1 MASLLA
7 LVLIIYTR
15 DTRDRVRN
23 NFIKHIFIDNMKKLL
38 SLCMFVLVSLSLFA
52 QEIKVTGNV
61 RDAQTGEELIGVSV
75 VEAGTTNGTVSDLD
89 GNFTMKVQSGKKL
102 QISYIGYSTKE
113 ISAKA
118 NMGTIVLEP
127 EAVVLQDV
135 TITGQM
141 AKQSI
146 TPVAVSQVTALEIEE
161 RLGNAEFPEVLKNTP
176 GVHANGNGG
185 GWGDS
190 EIWMRGFDNTNV
202 ATMIN
207 GVPMN
212 DMEGGTV
219 YWSNWQGLSDV
230 TSVMQTQRGMGASK
244 VSAPSVGGTIN
255 IITKGIDAKR
265 GGSFSYSMGNDGAN
279 KIAFSVSTGLMDN
292 GWAITVMGSKSWGD
306 GYIQGTGY
314 SGYSYFANISK
325 RINDNHQLSLTGFG
339 APQGHWQRPSGS
351 SGALTLEEWNKVKKY
366 MTDGMDYRRYNPAY
380 GYANNGQQKGTNYN
394 QYHKP
399 QISLN
404 HVWQIDYKSSLSTS
418 LYTSIGR
425 GFGYT
430 AEAGAFADGVSY
442 TDLTRGA
449 YNGVL
454 TDKFRREDG
463 TFDYGA
469 VEDLNAASDGGSQL
483 IIAENRNYH
492 NWYGLVSTYNN
503 KFLDCLDLT
512 AGVDL
517 RYYQGIHTAVISDL
531 MSGDYFV
538 DATRVNS
545 VKAENNAN
553 RNDDAWTYEKLN
565 VGDVV
570 YRDYTGHVMQEG
582 AFATLEY
589 SRNQLSAFV
598 NGSFSYTN
606 YWRVDR
612 FYYDEE
618 HQRSETIGFA
628 GGTIKGGLNYKFNA
642 HNNVFVNAGY
652 ISRAPKFNGAF
663 ATSNTSHAINHNA
676 VNEKIASVE
685 VGYGFQNEYVNVLA
699 NGYYT
704 RWMDKTMSRQ
714 VTLETQANGYVNMTG
729 VNAQHMGLEFE
740 VKARPAKWVE
750 LNAMLSLGDW
760 RWKGEDVIG
769 YIYDEHGNPVTSKG
783 EITTAYCTDEGQE
796 HAWAKIN
803 LQNIRVGG
811 QAQTTANLGVT
822 FKPFK
827 GFRVGGEYTL
837 YDRNYSYYS
846 FSGSNLSVGKTV
858 QVVEPYRCPVG
869 GVLDVRA
876 SYSFEIGSLR
886 ATLAANMTNLLD
898 QHYIEKAWSANTV
911 STVITENT
919 KDNIY
924 FFYNKGRQWNI
935 RLKLNF

>member
-1 MASLLA
+1 
-7 LVLIIYTR
+7 
-15 DTRDRVRN
+15 
-23 NFIKHIFIDNMKKLL
+23 MKKIL
-38 SLCMFVLVSLSLFA
+38 SFVFLLFA
-52 QEIKVTGNV
+52 CVCMYAQGIKLTGTV
-61 RDAQTGEELIGVSV
+61 QDADNADPLIGVSILEV
-75 VEAGTTNGTVSDLD
+75 GTTNGVVTDID
-89 GNFTMKVQSGKKL
+89 GNFTLTVQQGAKL
-102 QISYIGYSTKE
+102 QFSYVGYKTLE
-113 ISAKA
+113 MSAKKA
-118 NMGTIVLEP
+118 GNMGVIKLES
-127 EAVVLQDV
+127 EAVTLQDV

-141 AKQSI
+141 ARASK

-161 RLGNAEFPEVLKNTP
+161 RLGGQEFPEVLKNTP
-176 GVHANGNGG
+176 GVHANGQGG

-230 TSVMQTQRGMGASK
+230 TSTMQTQRGMGASK

-255 IITKGIDAKR
+255 IVTKGIDAKR
-265 GGSFSYSMGNDGAN
+265 GGFMMYSMGNDGAN
-279 KIAFSVSTGLMDN
+279 KVAFSVSTGLMKN
-292 GWAITVMGSKSWGD
+292 GWALTVLGSKSWGD
-306 GYIQGTGY
+306 GYIQGTSY

-351 SGALTLEEWNKVKKY
+351 SGALTLAEWNNVRRY
-366 MTDGMDYRRYNPAY
+366 MTDGMDYRRYNAAY
-380 GYANNGQQKGTNYN
+380 GYGNNGKQKGANYN

-418 LYTSIGR
+418 VYTSIGR

-430 AEAGAFADGVSY
+430 AEASPYSQYAYS
-442 TDLTRGA
+442 DLTRGA

-454 TDKFRREDG
+454 CTTFRRADG

-469 VEDLNAASDGGSQL
+469 VEDLNAASESGSQL
-483 IIAENRNYH
+483 VIAENRNYH

-503 KFLDCLDLT
+503 KFLDEHLDLT

-531 MSGDYFV
+531 MSGTYFI
-538 DATRVNS
+538 DATRANS
-545 VKAENNAN
+545 VNAANNIH
-553 RNDDAWTYEKLN
+553 RNDPAWTYQKQT
-565 VGDVV
+565 VGDIV

-582 AFATLEY
+582 AFATLEWAKDA
-589 SRNQLSAFV
+589 LSAFL
-598 NGSFSYTN
+598 NGSFSYTS

-628 GGTIKGGLNYKFNA
+628 GGTIKGGVNYEFNK
-642 HNNVFVNAGY
+642 HNNIFVNAGY

-663 ATSNTSHAINHNA
+663 MTSNTSHAFNRNA
-676 VNEKIASVE
+676 ANEKIASVE
-685 VGYGFQNEYVNVLA
+685 LGYGYHNEFVNVLV

-704 RWMDKTMSRQ
+704 RWMDKTMSKSTSLDNQ
-714 VTLETQANGYVNMTG
+714 ETGYINMTG
-729 VNAQHMGLEFE
+729 VNAQHMGLEME
-740 VKARPAKWVE
+740 MKARPTKWME
-750 LNAMLSLGDW
+750 INAMLSLGDW

-769 YIYDEHGNPVTSKG
+769 YIYDEHGNAVTSAG
-783 EITTAYCTDEGQE
+783 VPTTPGCTDEGME
-796 HAWAKIN
+796 HAWAKVN
-803 LQNIRVGG
+803 LEDIHVGG
-811 QAQTTANLGVT
+811 QAQTTASLGLT

-827 GFRVGGEYTL
+827 GFRVGAEYTL

-846 FSGSNLSVGKTV
+846 FSGSNLTVGKTV
-858 QVVEPYRCPVG
+858 NIVEPYKCPVG
-869 GVLDVRA
+869 GAMDARV
-876 SYSFEIGSLR
+876 SYTFDMGPFR
-886 ATLAANMTNLLD
+886 ATLAGNVTNLLD
-898 QHYIEKAWSANTV
+898 QTYIEKAWSA
-911 STVITENT
+911 STVTQSIAENT

-924 FFYNKGRQWNI
+924 FFYNKGRQWNL
-935 RLKLNF
+935 RLKLAF

>member
-1 MASLLA
+1 
-7 LVLIIYTR
+7 
-15 DTRDRVRN
+15 
-23 NFIKHIFIDNMKKLL
+23 MKKLL
-38 SLCMFVLVSLSLFA
+38 PLFLFA
-52 QEIKVTGNV
+52 LYSLVVVAQDFKVSGTV
-61 RDAQTGEELIGVSV
+61 VDSETGETLIGVSV
-75 VEAGTTNGTVSDLD
+75 IEKGTTNGVVTDFD
-89 GNFTMKVQSGKKL
+89 GNFTLKVNTGATIQL
-102 QISYIGYSTKE
+102 SYVGYATKE
-113 ISAKA
+113 VKAKSNLGA
-118 NMGTIVLEP
+118 VKLES
-127 EAVVLQDV
+127 EAVTLQDV

-141 AKQSI
+141 ARQSK

-161 RLGNAEFPEVLKNTP
+161 RLGGAEFPEVLKNTP
-176 GVHANGNGG
+176 GVHANGQGG

-219 YWSNWQGLSDV
+219 YWSNWQGLGDV

-255 IITKGIDAKR
+255 IVTRGIDAKR
-265 GGSFSYSMGNDGAN
+265 GGVFSYSLGNDGAN
-279 KIAFSVSTGLMDN
+279 KLLFSVSTGLMKN

-325 RINDNHQLSLTGFG
+325 RINDSHQLSLTGFG

-351 SGALTLEEWNKVKKY
+351 SGALTLAQWNEVKKY

-380 GYANNGQQKGTNYN
+380 GYGNNGKQKGANYN
-394 QYHKP
+394 KYHKP

-430 AEAGAFADGVSY
+430 AEGSPYSPDGLTYS
-442 TDLTRGA
+442 DLTRGA

-454 TDKFRREDG
+454 TTTFRRADG

-469 VEDLNAASDGGSQL
+469 VEDMNAASKTGSHL
-483 IIAENRNYH
+483 ILAENRNDH

-503 KFLDCLDLT
+503 RFLDRLELT
-512 AGVDL
+512 AGIDV

-531 MSGDYFV
+531 MSGDYFI
-538 DATRVNS
+538 DATRANS
-545 VKAENNAN
+545 VTEKNNINRAN
-553 RNDDAWTYEKLN
+553 PDWTSEKLN
-565 VGDVV
+565 VGDIV

-582 AFATLEY
+582 VFATLEY
-589 SRNQLSAFV
+589 SYNRLSAFL
-598 NGSFSYTN
+598 NGSLSYTN

-612 FYYDEE
+612 FYYDKE
-618 HQRSETIGFA
+618 HQKSDLAGFF
-628 GGTIKGGLNYKFNA
+628 GGTIKGGVNYEINNN
-642 HNNVFVNAGY
+642 NNVFVNVGY
-652 ISRAPKFNGAF
+652 ISRAPKFNAAF
-663 ATSNTSHAINHNA
+663 MSSNTSHMLNKDAK
-676 VNEKIASVE
+676 NEKIASVE
-685 VGYGFQNEYVNVLA
+685 VGYGFHNEYVNLMVNA
-699 NGYYT
+699 YYT
-704 RWMDKTMSRQ
+704 RWMDKTMSKYT
-714 VTLETQANGYVNMTG
+714 TLDNQETGYINMTG

-740 VKARPAKWVE
+740 FKARPAKWVE

-760 RWKGEDVIG
+760 RWKGNDIIG
-769 YIYDEHGNPVTSKG
+769 YLYDEHGNAVDSKG
-783 EITTAYCTDEGQE
+783 TVVETGSED

-803 LQNIRVGG
+803 LENVRVGG

-827 GFRVGGEYTL
+827 GFRIGGEYTV
-837 YDRNYSYYS
+837 YARNYSYYS
-846 FSGSNLSVGKTV
+846 FTGSSLTIGKTV
-858 QVVEPYRCPVG
+858 NVVAPYECPVG
-869 GVLDVRA
+869 GDLDLRA
-876 SYSFEIGSLR
+876 SYTFDIGPLR
-886 ATLAANMTNLLD
+886 ATLAANVTNVLN
-898 QHYIEKAWSANTV
+898 QHYIEKAWSAQATSQVVAN
-911 STVITENT
+911 NT

-935 RLKLNF
+935 RLKLAF

>member
-1 MASLLA
+1 MSG
-7 LVLIIYTR
+7 
-15 DTRDRVRN
+15 
-23 NFIKHIFIDNMKKLL
+23 
-38 SLCMFVLVSLSLFA
+38 FA
-52 QEIKVTGNV
+52 QTQKI
-61 RDAQTGEELIGVSV
+61 
-75 VEAGTTNGTVSDLD
+75 AGTVIDADNGEPIIGASVLEVGSSNGVVTDLD
-89 GNFTMKVQSGKKL
+89 GNFSLKVANKATIKL
-102 QISYIGYSTKE
+102 SYVGYETVE
-113 ISAKA
+113 LAAKA
-118 NMGTIVLEP
+118 NMGIIQLKAIAQVLE
-127 EAVVLQDV
+127 DV
-135 TITGQM
+135 TIMGQM
-141 AKQSI
+141 AKQSK
-146 TPVAVSQVTALEIEE
+146 TPVAVSQVNALDIEE
-161 RLGNAEFPEVLKNTP
+161 RLGGGEFPEILKNTP

-265 GGSFSYSMGNDGAN
+265 GGVVSYSIGNDGAN
-279 KIAFSVSTGLMDN
+279 KLLFSVSTGLMSN
-292 GWAITVMGSKSWGD
+292 GWAITVLGAKSWGN

-314 SGYSYFANISK
+314 NGYSYFANISK
-325 RINDNHQLSLTGFG
+325 RINDRHQLSLTGFG
-339 APQGHWQRPSGS
+339 APQSHWQRPSGN
-351 SGALTLEEWNKVKKY
+351 SGALTLAEWNNVKKY

-380 GYANNGQQKGTNYN
+380 GYANNGKQKGANFN
-394 QYHKP
+394 KYHKP

-430 AEAGAFADGVSY
+430 AEASPYSQYAYS
-442 TDLTRGA
+442 DLTRGA

-454 TDKFRREDG
+454 TTVFRREDG
-463 TFDYGA
+463 SFDYGK
-469 VEDLNAASDGGSQL
+469 VEDINAASTTGSEL

-492 NWYGLVSTYNN
+492 NWYGLVSTYQN
-503 KFLDCLDLT
+503 KFFDVLDMT
-512 AGVDL
+512 AGLDV
-517 RYYQGIHTAVISDL
+517 RYYQGIHQAVISDL
-531 MSGDYFV
+531 MSGEYFI

-545 VKAENNAN
+545 VTAENNYH
-553 RNDDAWTYEKLN
+553 RNDPAWAYQKMT

-589 SRNQLSAFV
+589 SKDKLSAFI
-598 NGSFSYTN
+598 NGSFSYTS

-612 FYYDEE
+612 FYYDEN
-618 HQRSETIGFA
+618 HQRSETVNFA
-628 GGTIKGGLNYKFNA
+628 GGTIKGGVNYNFNA
-642 HNNVFVNAGY
+642 FNNLFINAGF

-663 ATSNTSHAINHNA
+663 MSSNVSHAVNKDA
-676 VNEKIASVE
+676 ANEKIASAE
-685 VGYGFQNEYVNVLA
+685 IGYGFHNQYVNFVA
-699 NGYYT
+699 NAYYT
-704 RWMDKTMSRQ
+704 RWMDKTMSRST
-714 VTLETQANGYVNMTG
+714 TLDNQSTGYINMTG

-740 VKARPAKWVE
+740 LKARPAQWVE

-760 RWKGEDVIG
+760 RWKGKDVTG
-769 YIYDEHGNPVTSKG
+769 YLYDEHGNAVTSNG
-783 EITTAYCTDEGQE
+783 TATTVGAED

-803 LQNIRVGG
+803 LENIRVGG
-811 QAQTTANLGVT
+811 QAQTTANVGVT

-827 GFRVGGEYTL
+827 GFRIGAEYTI

-846 FSGSNLSVGKTV
+846 FSGSNLTVGKTV
-858 QVVEPYRCPVG
+858 NVVEPYRCPLG
-869 GVLDVRA
+869 GVMDVRA
-876 SYSFEIGSLR
+876 GYSFDIGPFR
-886 ATLAANMTNLLD
+886 ASITANITNVLD
-898 QHYIEKAWSANTV
+898 QHYIEKAWSA
-911 STVITENT
+911 STVTQTIAENT

-935 RLKLNF
+935 RFKLSF